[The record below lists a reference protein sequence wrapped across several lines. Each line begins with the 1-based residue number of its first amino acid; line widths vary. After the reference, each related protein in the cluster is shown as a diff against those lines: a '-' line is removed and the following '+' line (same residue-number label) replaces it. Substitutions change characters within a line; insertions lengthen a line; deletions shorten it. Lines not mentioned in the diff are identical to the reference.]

1 MTSSRRIFLA
11 HANENKPQI
20 LQLYAAL
27 KDSGF
32 EPWLDEKELVPGR
45 LWKEEIPKAIRGA
58 GVFLACLS
66 SRSVEKIGYVQNEF
80 RLALSAYAERPPGSI
95 YLVPVR
101 LDDCQVPDLQIPDR
115 GLSLRDIHWADLW
128 QKDGLDRLISAL
140 PDALRAGAVDE
151 VSAKEATTQSSAVS
165 TGQEREPLS
174 VFRDIDAPWC
184 PEMVVIPAGRFVMG
198 SPESEAGRFDD
209 EGPPHFVTIAEP
221 FALGRYPVTF
231 EEYDEFAA
239 STGRGPPGDQGWGR
253 GRRPVIDV
261 SWDDA
266 EAYVDWLSQRT
277 GQPYRLPSEA
287 EWEYACRA
295 GTTTPFHFGL
305 TISTDQANYDG
316 TYTYGS
322 GKKGV
327 HRKQTMPVGSFPAN
341 GFGLHDMHG
350 TVWEWCADVWHDSYE
365 GAPADG
371 TAWVEGGDQSRR
383 VLRGGSW
390 FRDPRNLR
398 AAGRGRNGPGV
409 RNFNVGFRV
418 ARTLR

>member
-11 HANENKPQI
+11 HAKEDKPQI
-20 LQLYAAL
+20 RQLYADL
-27 KDSGF
+27 KGRGF
-32 EPWLDEKELVPGR
+32 EPWLDEKDLVPGR
-45 LWKEEIPKAIRGA
+45 LWREEIPKAIRGA

-80 RLALSAYAERPPGSI
+80 RQALSAYAERPPGSI

-128 QKDGLDRLISAL
+128 QEDGLDRLISAL
-140 PDALRAGAVDE
+140 PEALRAGAVDE
-151 VSAKEATTQSSAVS
+151 VSAKEATTLSSAAS
-165 TGQEREPLS
+165 ARQQREPLS

-198 SPESEAGRFDD
+198 SPASEAGREED
-209 EGPPHFVTIAEP
+209 EGPQHFVTIAAP

-231 EEYDEFAA
+231 DEYDEFAA
-239 STGRGPPGDQGWGR
+239 ATGRRPPGDEGWGR
-253 GRRPVIDV
+253 GRRPVINV

-266 EAYVDWLSQRT
+266 EAYVAWLGQRT

-295 GTTTPFHFGL
+295 GTTTPYWWGFEHPPEDHNRLDIGTNEVGGDLPNNFGL
-305 TISTDQANYDG
+305 YDMCD
-316 TYTYGS
+316 S
-322 GKKGV
+322 V
-327 HRKQTMPVGSFPAN
+327 F
-341 GFGLHDMHG
+341 
-350 TVWEWCADVWHDSYE
+350 EWCADVWHANYE
-365 GAPADG
+365 GAPTEG
-371 TAWVEGGDQSRR
+371 SAWVEGGEQGRR

-390 FRDPRNLR
+390 SGLPRGLR
-398 AAGRGRNGPGV
+398 SAYRVGSGPGV
-409 RNFNVGFRV
+409 RNYFDGFRV